1 MNWLKRN
8 CESHEFL
15 LKPRIPWKIFFPPSY
30 MDDLA
35 PLKSVYLPIW
45 ENQPKYTLSLYQ
57 EGSWILCY
65 LPDNSSKPSRIQVQV
80 SWKKTIPGWVKLNT
94 DGSIIGI
101 LRRLVKVG
109 CCAVVMGT
117 GSLVLRGILGVFPA
131 IWLSFG
137 PLGWPLSGSTI
148 ERRQYQYDAK
158 VIGFFLLS
166 NLSTINLMLE
176 PLLIVCRNLIRP
188 FPNCTVTHIKWS
200 K

>member
-1 MNWLKRN
+1 MSFSWSLVYLGR
-8 CESHEFL
+8 F
-15 LKPRIPWKIFFPPSY
+15 FFPQ
-30 MDDLA
+30 A
-35 PLKSVYLPIW
+35 IW
-45 ENQPKYTLSLYQ
+45 MIWRHWNRFIFQFGRTDPNIHSHCIKK
-57 EGSWILCY
+57 GAGFFVI

-117 GSLVLRGILGVFPA
+117 GSLVLRGIFGVFPA

-188 FPNCTVTHIKWS
+188 FPNCTVTHI
-200 K
+200 